1 MAKRLSFQQLQ
12 VLRRLN
18 LKPQSAN
25 KFTDLYTYA
34 NLYRALNTL
43 ERKGLIVKKDT
54 LYEITLNG
62 KVILNLY
69 I

>member
-12 VLRRLN
+12 VLKRLSV
-18 LKPQSAN
+18 KPQSAN
-25 KFTDLYTYA
+25 KFINLYSYA
-34 NLYRALNTL
+34 NLYRALNMM
-43 ERKGLIVKKDT
+43 EQKGLIVKKGI